1 MKKALTN
8 WTKHELK
15 IYLLCLC
22 ANVDNVESVEE
33 IELIKSKTDAAT
45 FEKMYSEFKADK
57 EEISFEKIEDTI
69 ERLSYEN
76 MELITLKKEINEIFY
91 ADDKFP
97 QKERNLDNIL
107 NNMLY

>member
-22 ANVDNVESVEE
+22 ANADNVESVEE

-45 FEKMYSEFKADK
+45 FKKMYSEF
-57 EEISFEKIEDTI
+57 
-69 ERLSYEN
+69 
-76 MELITLKKEINEIFY
+76 
-91 ADDKFP
+91 
-97 QKERNLDNIL
+97 
-107 NNMLY
+107 